1 MYFSALMLVSPFYSD
16 VDECKDGRHRC
27 DQNAKCTD
35 NVGSYTCECHVGY
48 NGDGNMC
55 NGE

>member
-1 MYFSALMLVSPFYSD
+1 MLVSLFYSD
-16 VDECKDGRHRC
+16 VDECKDGRHTC

-35 NVGSYTCECHVGY
+35 NVGSYTCECRVGY

>member
-1 MYFSALMLVSPFYSD
+1 MYFSALMLVSLFYSD
-16 VDECKDGRHRC
+16 VDECKDGRHTC

-35 NVGSYTCECHVGY
+35 NVGSYTCECRVGY